1 MDVAEEWTPE
11 QGIQH
16 EVGDV
21 QGVQNVMDQVLRD
34 VMFQVGDV
42 VDTLQVVLMLSGK
55 WWMVG

>member
-11 QGIQH
+11 QEIQQ

-21 QGVQNVMDQVLRD
+21 QGVQNVMDQVLMD
-34 VMFQVGDV
+34 VMFQVGVV